1 MHKEAGYCVPYPN
14 RGQEK
19 EERPFLL
26 FPMVRSRSA
35 PISSFSVSHVRDRER
50 GILPSPIS
58 FPPPFPPLL
67 IHKREAR
74 RRLRS
79 IFLEMLL
86 LLPHFFT
93 FSLGGLRGKPSFLRA
108 PPLYSLLSL
117 DPSLSSSLSALLFS
131 PPLDD
136 GGVHAV
142 YFHLKEASRNEAC
155 LFLSLPPHY
164 LTQNNALS
172 FLDIKDQD
180 SPKGE
185 QASAPATMR
194 PGKTIKKV
202 FWMTNIISFTGENHA
217 RAYVLPKWVA
227 SL

>member
-58 FPPPFPPLL
+58 LPPPPFPPLL

-93 FSLGGLRGKPSFLRA
+93 FSLGGLRGKPSFLRGSS
-108 PPLYSLLSL
+108 SLLSL

-131 PPLDD
+131 PPLDE
-136 GGVHAV
+136 GG
-142 YFHLKEASRNEAC
+142 F
-155 LFLSLPPHY
+155 
-164 LTQNNALS
+164 TQS
-172 FLDIKDQD
+172 TFI
-180 SPKGE
+180 
-185 QASAPATMR
+185 
-194 PGKTIKKV
+194 
-202 FWMTNIISFTGENHA
+202 
-217 RAYVLPKWVA
+217 
-227 SL
+227 